1 MKKNIKLPKG
11 EEWRRA
17 LILETVRAAVLA
29 EYEKE
34 PCDSEDEALILA
46 WWRLLNPFGTPDR
59 EKTEIT
65 YTADDDT
72 PEENADL
79 PPLPPPVRWLTAHVH
94 PDEPLKPSVDDLLL
108 YDRMDLE
115 RGACSH
121 FILDGLKIRKIR

>member
-65 YTADDDT
+65 YTADDDS

-79 PPLPPPVRWLTAHVH
+79 PPLPPRIRWLTAHVH

>member
-1 MKKNIKLPKG
+1 VKKNIKLPKG

-79 PPLPPPVRWLTAHVH
+79 PPLPPRIRWLTAHVH

>member
-1 MKKNIKLPKG
+1 MKKDIEIPRG
-11 EEWRRA
+11 EEWQRA

-79 PPLPPPVRWLTAHVH
+79 PPLPPRIRWLTAHVH

>member
-79 PPLPPPVRWLTAHVH
+79 PPLPPRIRWLTAHIH

>member
-79 PPLPPPVRWLTAHVH
+79 PPLPPRIRWLTAHVH

>member
-46 WWRLLNPFGTPDR
+46 WWRLLNPFDTPDR

-65 YTADDDT
+65 YTAEDDT

-79 PPLPPPVRWLTAHVH
+79 PPLPPRIRWLTAHVH